1 MNTHELLNPTSPLR
15 NPGGHFLLTAILQGP
30 VSSPDS
36 CWLRLED
43 YRGEVTVFDEWGVHR
58 RLRGC
63 PLPCPVWANLQA
75 WRHREDVPFSL
86 IDIAPAT
93 AGEVGVTSTL
103 LPFAR
108 TPTLAI
114 LARGALV
121 RFHAGLRNQHLC
133 RFLSELIL
141 DPRIFVP
148 LLYVPASYKHHHAY
162 PGGLLVHSTDMLDEC
177 ASFMRS
183 RMPDDLDAAEVTQMG
198 YLLHD
203 LGKVVTHRGGADA
216 VMRARRHQDVTLDLV
231 APHIEQL
238 SWSDERSADRLAQIL
253 EHCAKP
259 ASQRSFDVFPGAHLV
274 TTFDGMSV
282 GFERKAAAN
291 DSGIDL
297 ARREIG
303 YG

>member
-1 MNTHELLNPTSPLR
+1 MNTHELLNPTNPLR
-15 NPGGHFLLTAILQGP
+15 NPGGHFLLTGILQGP
-30 VSSPDS
+30 ASSPDS

-63 PLPCPVWANLQA
+63 TLPCPVWVDLQA
-75 WRHREDVPFSL
+75 WRHREGVPFSL
-86 IDIAPAT
+86 IDIAPA
-93 AGEVGVTSTL
+93 AAHEIRVTSTL
-103 LPFAR
+103 LPLSR

-121 RFHAGLRNQHLC
+121 RFHAGLRNQHLR

-141 DPRIFVP
+141 DPQIFVP
-148 LLYVPASYKHHHAY
+148 LLCVPASHKHHHAY

-183 RMPDDLDAAEVTQMG
+183 RMPDDPDAAEVTQMG

-216 VMRARRHQDVTLDLV
+216 VTRARRHQDVTLELV
-231 APHIEQL
+231 APYIEQL
-238 SWSDERSADRLAQIL
+238 SWSDERSADRLNQIL

-259 ASQRSFDVFPGAHLV
+259 ASQRSFDVFAGAHIV

-282 GFERKAAAN
+282 GFEREAAAN
-291 DSGIDL
+291 DNVTAFSQ
-297 ARREIG
+297 REIVHG
-303 YG
+303 